1 MQCQFITAAAAGVL
15 MVGTPAMAD
24 AVGLSFDLVGVNLV
38 DPAEAGGD
46 NYTVD
51 VYLEL
56 DAGNRLDAVAGNSS
70 MAKLVATSTSFYQH
84 SGSGA
89 LSTGNN
95 DAFWGFFPSME
106 FDSFVTI
113 GCMSSGC
120 GGQTNALQSV
130 GIDFSDFEAGGD
142 IATSNGTWFIT
153 PDQPIGEGVC
163 VSETRPAL

>member
-24 AVGLSFDLVGVNLV
+24 AVGLSFNLVGVNLV

-70 MAKLVATSTSFYQH
+70 MAKLVAIQHQPSISTPARAPCPPETTMR
-84 SGSGA
+84 SGA
-89 LSTGNN
+89 SSPAWSST
-95 DAFWGFFPSME
+95 PS
-106 FDSFVTI
+106 
-113 GCMSSGC
+113 
-120 GGQTNALQSV
+120 
-130 GIDFSDFEAGGD
+130 
-142 IATSNGTWFIT
+142 
-153 PDQPIGEGVC
+153 
-163 VSETRPAL
+163 